1 MTSFQAGLEAN
12 QADQLTVFLLG
23 RSRRGT
29 LLTVALADL
38 GDGPKL
44 ALAAQ
49 EEIGPHIPGQVP
61 DWVGRL

>member
-1 MTSFQAGLEAN
+1 MTSFQGGLEAN

-38 GDGPKL
+38 GDGPVG
-44 ALAAQ
+44 ALAARDLH
-49 EEIGPHIPGQVP
+49 GPHNPGQVP
-61 DWVGRL
+61 LGLTYR